1 MKSSGYLI
9 GAAISFVVMI
19 IGIVLTAMTGLDSS
33 GGIYTYGVV
42 YALILG
48 IGFVGGITLLD
59 LRRGQ

>member
-9 GAAISFVVMI
+9 GAIISFAIMV

-33 GGIYTYGVV
+33 GNIYTYGVV